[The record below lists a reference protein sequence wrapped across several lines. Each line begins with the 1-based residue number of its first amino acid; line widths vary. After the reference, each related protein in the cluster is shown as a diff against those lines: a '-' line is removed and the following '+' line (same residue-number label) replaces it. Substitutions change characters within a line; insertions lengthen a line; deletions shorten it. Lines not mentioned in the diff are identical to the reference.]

1 MKTNIYGKVFEYTD
15 ELDLQR
21 QVREFRE
28 LSNKRLSELL
38 GTSDPKTI
46 DEAPVEI
53 DSTVLDEVVVVVTDH
68 ADELP
73 ITSNPVTNDDTTPSS
88 SEEPP
93 TPATTID
100 KEKESSTTSKVVN
113 STKSR
118 SKLR

>member
-53 DSTVLDEVVVVVTDH
+53 DSTVLDEVVVVTDH